1 MNNENDNNI
10 SPARLSDTER
20 ADMLRGFL
28 RYADAN
34 PASEPVRAVRSP
46 YLRLLHSPVSYS
58 LVIFLMLGG
67 TVYAAEGS
75 LPQDFLYPL
84 KTEVLEP
91 IAVQLAPLAGVD
103 RGNAHVAIVERRL
116 GEAET
121 LLAQGDLDAES
132 ASILAQKIG
141 ESSAEV
147 HEYASGTAKQGRIA
161 DALDTSSHLET
172 LLEGHEEALAATAN
186 DQDSEASSSD
196 ELIDA
201 VSDQGDQ
208 AEDESESIELQLA
221 EGTSTVEA
229 QTYLLS
235 ISDSATT
242 TTAKLQ
248 DSLEAFSSK
257 DADTASQASEFLQM
271 AKDFYISGTS
281 HLTKEEDDD
290 ALSDLREAQS
300 NAEKGL
306 IILESFEDANGL

>member
-1 MNNENDNNI
+1 MNNESDNNT
-10 SPARLSDTER
+10 SPARLSDAER
-20 ADMLRGFL
+20 AEMLRGFL
-28 RYADAN
+28 QYANAN
-34 PASEPVRAVRSP
+34 PASEPVRAARSP
-46 YLRLLHSPVSYS
+46 YLWLLHSPVSYS
-58 LVIFLMLGG
+58 LLIFLMLGG

-75 LPQDFLYPL
+75 LPQDLLYPL

-132 ASILAQKIG
+132 ASILAQKID

-147 HEYASGTAKQGRIA
+147 HEYASGTAKEGRIA

-172 LLEGHEEALAATAN
+172 LLEGHEEALAAAAN
-186 DQDSEASSSD
+186 DQGSEASSSD

-221 EGTSTVEA
+221 EGTSTGEA
-229 QTYLLS
+229 QAYLLS
-235 ISDSATT
+235 VSDSATT
-242 TTAKLQ
+242 SIARL
-248 DSLEAFSSK
+248 K
-257 DADTASQASEFLQM
+257 DALDAFPSRDAEAASQASEFLQM
-271 AKDFYISGTS
+271 AEDFYASATV
-281 HLTKEEDDD
+281 HLSKKEEDD

-300 NAEKGL
+300 DAQKGL
-306 IILESFEDANGL
+306 IVLESFEEASGL